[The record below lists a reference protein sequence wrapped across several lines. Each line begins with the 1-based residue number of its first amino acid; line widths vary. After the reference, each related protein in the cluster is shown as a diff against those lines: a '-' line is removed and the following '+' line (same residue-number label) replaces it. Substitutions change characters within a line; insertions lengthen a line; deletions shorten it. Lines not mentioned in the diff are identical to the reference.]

1 MMNIPKTYPPL
12 FSSLPVTAHTDYVTQ
27 GSTFVAIKGL
37 KEDGVRYISRALEKG
52 ATTIVAEHGA
62 EISSDVLASIEKAQA
77 SLVRVDNAREALA
90 ELSAQAS
97 GHAAQKLKIIAITGT
112 KGKTTTAHM
121 LANILKTAEFK
132 TGLISSVFNTI
143 GDDVY
148 DAPMTTPTADYL
160 HQFFAECVRR
170 EVEVVVMEVAAQAST
185 MKRVHGIMFDGLIF
199 TNFEPEHSE
208 FYASEDDYFKAKAC
222 LFEQLR
228 SRSAFVYNR
237 DDLTWSVPSKK
248 NDGISPII
256 YTYGFEKARGDK
268 AFIIKRPHVKKAEKN
283 EWFVEASGILFDL
296 HMGSFKVT
304 FGMKH
309 FVGRFNVYNAAAAI
323 TMARAVGIEP
333 MAVILGIFTAPS
345 IPGRYELYDLPNGAG
360 AIIDYAHTPA
370 SYSGILHEAR
380 SIFRHV
386 IVVCGAGGERD
397 VQKRPVLA
405 ALAAYYA
412 DLVIFTSDNPRSEDP
427 AVIAEQM
434 VAGVSQKDRLK
445 VQVELDREKAI
456 KKAYAASAEGSI
468 IVLLGKGSD
477 RYQIIGSQKLP
488 FDEAAILQSL

>member
-1 MMNIPKTYPPL
+1 MNIPKTYPPL

-27 GSTFVAIKGL
+27 GSTFVAIKGF
-37 KEDGVRYISRALEKG
+37 KEDGVHYIPCALEKG

-77 SLVRVDNAREALA
+77 PLVHVDNARETLA

-112 KGKTTTAHM
+112 KGKTTTAHI
-121 LANILKTAEFK
+121 LANILKTAEYK
-132 TGLISSVFNTI
+132 TGLISSVFNAI

-148 DAPMTTPTADYL
+148 DAPMTTPTADYV

-170 EVEVVVMEVAAQAST
+170 EVEIVVMEVAAQAYT

-208 FYASEDDYFKAKAC
+208 FYASADDYFEAKAR
-222 LFEQLR
+222 LYGQLK
-228 SRSAFVYNR
+228 ALAPFVYNR
-237 DDLTWSVPSKK
+237 DDLTWCVANKK
-248 NDGISPII
+248 NDGTDPII

-268 AFIIKRPHVKKAEKN
+268 AFIIKRPHIKKTKEN
-283 EWFVEASGILFDL
+283 EWFVETSSLIFDL
-296 HMGSFKVT
+296 HMGSFKIT
-304 FGMKH
+304 FGMKN
-309 FVGRFNVYNAAAAI
+309 FVGYFNMYNAAAAI
-323 TMARAVGIEP
+323 TMARAIVIEP
-333 MAVILGIFTAPS
+333 LAVIVGVFKAPA

-380 SIFRHV
+380 SIFKHV

-397 VQKRPVLA
+397 VQKRPILA

-434 VAGVSQKDRLK
+434 VAGVSQENQPK
-445 VQVELDREKAI
+445 VQIELDREKAI
-456 KKAYAASAEGSI
+456 KKAYASSSAGSI

-477 RYQIIGSQKLP
+477 RYQIIGTQKLP
-488 FDEAAILQSL
+488 FDEAAILKSL